1 MLKLSKFQLKSIGR
15 VLSVADGII
24 KIDGLQQVGYGEV
37 VIISTKSA
45 EIQALV
51 LNLDQEYVSA
61 IVLASEVGIKPFDLV
76 ILLGF

>member
-1 MLKLSKFQLKSIGR
+1 MLKLTKFQLKSIGR

-37 VIISTKSA
+37 VIISTKNG

-61 IVLASEVGIKPFDLV
+61 IVLASEVGIKPFDFV
-76 ILLGF
+76 ILQGF